1 MKGSTMLLKAPC
13 LKVLCIVLAVSVKVM
28 GGAGSG
34 ISVKVG
40 AAKGWFTTTDK
51 NYKIMI
57 PNPYGLFPIEA
68 VSPVVVPFSLSYSH
82 SLHRIIS
89 VSAGLGFVSMGSE
102 FKADNMS
109 TDINTRW
116 EIDDRRI
123 FHYLTIP
130 VGVQL
135 MLPIRNGGL
144 YASFDPQLGF
154 LLSAKR
160 KVHNTEPGGM
170 VTDEEINMRDVPG
183 NDFPNLNFSLGFRVG
198 GEKAVGKHAL
208 FFESG
213 YDYGLVNISEAVF
226 DGEKVGTRTGV
237 LTILCVGFRY
247 NTLDKY
253 RK

>member
-1 MKGSTMLLKAPC
+1 MVRDPESQSRSVLQKAGLLRQTRIIKSQSPVPAD
-13 LKVLCIVLAVSVKVM
+13 SR
-28 GGAGSG
+28 
-34 ISVKVG
+34 
-40 AAKGWFTTTDK
+40 F
-51 NYKIMI
+51 
-57 PNPYGLFPIEA
+57 EA

-82 SLHRIIS
+82 SLHRILS

-144 YASFDPQLGF
+144 Y
-154 LLSAKR
+154 
-160 KVHNTEPGGM
+160 
-170 VTDEEINMRDVPG
+170 
-183 NDFPNLNFSLGFRVG
+183 
-198 GEKAVGKHAL
+198 
-208 FFESG
+208 G

>member
-1 MKGSTMLLKAPC
+1 MRDPESQSRSVLQKAGLLRQTRIIKSQSPVPAD
-13 LKVLCIVLAVSVKVM
+13 SR
-28 GGAGSG
+28 
-34 ISVKVG
+34 
-40 AAKGWFTTTDK
+40 F
-51 NYKIMI
+51 
-57 PNPYGLFPIEA
+57 EA

-198 GEKAVGKHAL
+198 GRKSCGKA
-208 FFESG
+208 
-213 YDYGLVNISEAVF
+213 
-226 DGEKVGTRTGV
+226 RTFLRIGV
-237 LTILCVGFRY
+237 
-247 NTLDKY
+247 
-253 RK
+253 